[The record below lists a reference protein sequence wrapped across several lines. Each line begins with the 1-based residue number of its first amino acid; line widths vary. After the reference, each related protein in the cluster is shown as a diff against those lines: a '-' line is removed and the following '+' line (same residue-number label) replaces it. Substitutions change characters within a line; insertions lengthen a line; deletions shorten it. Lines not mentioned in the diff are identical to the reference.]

1 MDECSPNA
9 QKDEDGRWKEC
20 RDTFEST
27 ENTSQLDPNASD
39 QENKPEVTTRDKNI
53 WNAPDQSEGRNGKNS
68 MGEPSIIEY
77 ELSRLFFQLLLRL
90 FYTQLRRSFCVDSQ
104 LRG

>member
-1 MDECSPNA
+1 MHKKMRTADGKNVGTPSSQ
-9 QKDEDGRWKEC
+9 QKIHLSL
-20 RDTFEST
+20 T
-27 ENTSQLDPNASD
+27 PNASD

-68 MGEPSIIEY
+68 LGEPSIIEY
-77 ELSRLFFQLLLRL
+77 ELSRLFFQLRLRL